1 MHYNYMGYWPSV
13 RSRWL
18 DIGMRPIFNHLDQTS
33 LVNKGFI
40 TGIWDKTP
48 QNDLWS
54 CGTKREIPSGQYSS
68 ILPTHQASHIISFL
82 TVKLIW
88 CPPTNYKEAYY
99 VTSSVSGKD
108 EPNHALRLATW
119 EGKMELPARD
129 FSLGPTRSKIIFW
142 CFKSWI

>member
-13 RSRWL
+13 RSRRL

-54 CGTKREIPSGQYSS
+54 CGTKQEIPSGQYSS

-82 TVKLIW
+82 TVKFIW
-88 CPPTNYKEAYY
+88 CPPTNYSIRKLIMWQ
-99 VTSSVSGKD
+99 
-108 EPNHALRLATW
+108 ALWA
-119 EGKMELPARD
+119 GKMNQITHCDWLPERARWSYTAHSG
-129 FSLGPTRSKIIFW
+129 FLAWSHKIKDHFLV
-142 CFKSWI
+142 F